1 MLMHLFR
8 LIWNRKLSNLLIILE
23 LTLAFVVLY
32 FVSATALHLWSM
44 YNRPL
49 GFEWQSHYSMTIN
62 QGAEASESDMERLN
76 GMIDR
81 LEQRSDIDWVHIV
94 KQALFQNWHWSTSI
108 NHEGDYIQTYMNTLS
123 DGAAEDLGVTLLS
136 GRFFNEGDA
145 GQAWLPVL
153 INRAVSERLF
163 GEGVDPLG
171 QNINPPSEDQPDQE
185 QTEYRVIGV
194 IEDFRQSGEFWGDE
208 YYVLAR
214 FDTSRND
221 TFANSLVIRPQD
233 GLSATFEASLLQEMT
248 QMAPSWNIT
257 VRPLADYRQDRI
269 RSVMT
274 PIILSGI
281 VAGFLLLMVAFG
293 LFGVLWQNVTR
304 RTHELGLRRA
314 LGASAADIFKQ
325 ITIEMMLVASF
336 AIVLGTLIT
345 IQFTLLGTFSSLN
358 WMTTIKGSVL
368 AAVVLLMLVA
378 ICTLYPG
385 WIASRKQ
392 PADALR
398 YE

>member
-1 MLMHLFR
+1 MFMHLFR
-8 LIWNRKLSNLLIILE
+8 LIWNRKFSNLLIILE
-23 LTLAFVVLY
+23 LTLAFLVLY
-32 FVSATALHLWSM
+32 FISASASHLWSL

-49 GFEWQSHYSMTIN
+49 GFEWQDRYSMII
-62 QGAEASESDMERLN
+62 QPGAQTSDTDMQRLE
-76 GMIDR
+76 GMMDR

-94 KQALFQNWHWSTSI
+94 TKPPFQNWHWSTSI
-108 NHEGDYIQTYMNTLS
+108 RHDGESIQTYMNTLS

-136 GRFFNEGDA
+136 GRFFNEGDS
-145 GQAWLPVL
+145 GQVWLPVM
-153 INRAVSERLF
+153 INRAVADRLF
-163 GEGVDPLG
+163 GEGVDPIG
-171 QNINPPSEDQPDQE
+171 QNINPPTEDQPDLE
-185 QTEYRVIGV
+185 RTEYRVVGV
-194 IEDFRQSGEFWGDE
+194 IEDFRQTGEFWDQQ

-214 FDTSRND
+214 FDTRFND
-221 TFANSLVIRPQD
+221 RFANSLVIKPRET
-233 GLSATFEASLLQEMT
+233 LSATLEASLLEEMT
-248 QMAPSWNIT
+248 QMAPGWDIT
-257 VRPLADYRQDRI
+257 VRPLADYRRDRI

-274 PIILSGI
+274 PIIISAI

-314 LGASAADIFKQ
+314 LGASAGNIFRQ
-325 ITIEMMLVASF
+325 ISIEMMLVASL
-336 AIVLGTLIT
+336 AIVLGTLIA
-345 IQFTLLGTFSSLN
+345 IQFPLLGTFPSLN
-358 WMTTIKGSVL
+358 WLATVTGCAL
-368 AAVVLLMLVA
+368 AAVVLLILVT